1 VSLYRDAFE
10 QCPRCGV
17 ELVDARSARG
27 CRQCRGLWLREDV
40 LTEMVIEMLPVAAP
54 GVLQFTPGAGS
65 RIPCPAC
72 KEPMALVTLA
82 DVLVDRCARHGV
94 WLDADELPN
103 VLMRAPDATATPDE
117 VPEPAPTGVPQLRFT
132 LLRGDVIEIVEVSR
146 EVVKLG
152 RLASAHVRLDEGSGA
167 SRMHAVI
174 EATQR
179 AVTIIDLGTD
189 NGTYVNGARVTKA
202 LLAHRDVIQIGDT
215 ELVLEINPAPLD
227 PLDAGAAA

>member
-27 CRQCRGLWLREDV
+27 CRRCGGLWLREDV
-40 LTEMVIEMLPVAAP
+40 LTEMVIEMMPVPAP
-54 GVLQFTPGAGS
+54 GVLQFTPGTGS
-65 RIPCPAC
+65 RIPCPSC

-94 WLDADELPN
+94 WLDAGELPD
-103 VLMRAPDATATPDE
+103 VLLRAPDATAAPDLM
-117 VPEPAPTGVPQLRFT
+117 PEPAPTNVPRLRFT
-132 LLRGDVIEIVEVSR
+132 LLRGDVIETVEVTR

-152 RLASAHVRLDEGSGA
+152 RLASAHVRLDDDSGA

-174 EATQR
+174 EATQL
-179 AVTIIDLGTD
+179 AVTIIDLGSD

-202 LLAHRDVIQIGDT
+202 LLRHRDVIRIGDT
-215 ELVLEINPAPLD
+215 ELVLEINPGPD
-227 PLDAGAAA
+227 PT

>member
-1 VSLYRDAFE
+1 MSLYRDAFE

-27 CRQCRGLWLREDV
+27 CRQCHGLWLREDV
-40 LTEMVIEMLPVAAP
+40 LTEMVIEMLPIAAP
-54 GVLQFTPGAGS
+54 GVLQFTPGTGS

-72 KEPMALVTLA
+72 SEPMALVTLA

-94 WLDADELPN
+94 WLDADELPA
-103 VLMRAPDATATPDE
+103 VLMRAPDATGEPDV
-117 VPEPAPTGVPQLRFT
+117 VPEPAPTGVPRLRFT
-132 LLRGDVIEIVEVSR
+132 LLRGDVIETVEVNR

-152 RLASAHVRLDEGSGA
+152 RLASAHVRLDEDSGA

-179 AVTIIDLGTD
+179 AVTIIDLGSD
-189 NGTYVNGARVTKA
+189 NGTYVNGDRVIKA
-202 LLAHRDVIQIGDT
+202 VLRHRDVIRIGDT
-215 ELVLEINPAPLD
+215 ELVLEINPGPD
-227 PLDAGAAA
+227 PA